1 MADLRRYNQNVWV
14 CSIIDEIELTDEN
27 GNYTGIYKKV
37 ISNPIKYR
45 LGVSASVGN
54 ATFSPFGADLQYSR
68 EICTSKKNIPINIT
82 NINNSPSKNG
92 ILTPTFFRFYF
103 IIAIMFVQ

>member
-14 CSIIDEIELTDEN
+14 CRIIDEIELTDEN
-27 GNYTGIYKKV
+27 GDYTGIYRKV
-37 ISNPIKYR
+37 ISNPTKYR

-68 EICTSKKNIPINIT
+68 EICTSEKNIPINEGDLLFIDLEPT
-82 NINNSPSKNG
+82 LNSDGS
-92 ILTPTFFRFYF
+92 LT
-103 IIAIMFVQ
+103 